1 MPRCPN
7 GSRKNRKTGKCVQK
21 GSRSRSPVSSSTRKK
36 RCPKGYRRSKR
47 TGNCEE
53 TYETAM
59 AAMDARE
66 RDPAVM
72 AERAAYAERVREAA
86 QRMIAYTRRHP

>member
-1 MPRCPN
+1 
-7 GSRKNRKTGKCVQK
+7 
-21 GSRSRSPVSSSTRKK
+21 
-36 RCPKGYRRSKR
+36 
-47 TGNCEE
+47 
-53 TYETAM
+53 M